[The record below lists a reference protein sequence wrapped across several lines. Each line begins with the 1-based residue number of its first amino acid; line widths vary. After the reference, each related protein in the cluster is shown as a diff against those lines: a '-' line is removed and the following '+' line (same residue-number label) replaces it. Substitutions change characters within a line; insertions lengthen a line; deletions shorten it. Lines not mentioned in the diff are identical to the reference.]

1 MSFSKDSKQR
11 LTAIGA
17 VAIVAL
23 LGICAFLMFQNVNN
37 NQTISQQNVE
47 IDEAEKLK
55 LELEKQYYES
65 LSELEEMRGNSEEL
79 NAIIDQQKVELKE
92 QKDKIARYIRQGKST
107 KSELAKA
114 REEMSNLRVQMDGYI
129 SENNKLKADNE
140 VLVMQNG
147 ELTVAKTTLEGEVAT
162 ARVMNEELVTAKAAL
177 MSQKE
182 TLESENASLSD
193 KVSIASVVKVQNV
206 SGEGFKIR
214 KSGKVKGKKRA
225 GSVDRIKIC
234 FNATENA
241 VVEGGLEK
249 FYVRVINPT
258 GETLAIENLGS
269 GIMTTAMDEEE
280 VRYTKVKEIDYNN
293 QATDASCMLWEP
305 NTEFQEGKYMIEVY
319 NKGFLAGKGSF
330 ELK

>member
-37 NQTISQQNVE
+37 NQTISQQEVK

-55 LELEKQYYES
+55 LELEKQYYAS
-65 LSELEEMRGNSEEL
+65 LSELEEMRGSNEEL
-79 NAIIDQQKVELKE
+79 NALIDQQKIELKE

-107 KSELAKA
+107 KNDLAKA
-114 REEMSNLRVQMDGYI
+114 REEMTNLRVQMDGYM

-140 VLVMQNG
+140 ILVQENG
-147 ELTVAKTTLEGEVAT
+147 ELNAVKVSLEGEVAT

-177 MSQKE
+177 VSQKE
-182 TLESENASLSD
+182 SLETENASLSD
-193 KVSIASVVKVQNV
+193 KVNIASVVKVMSV
-206 SGEGFKIR
+206 KGEGFKIR
-214 KSGKVKGKKRA
+214 KSGKVKGKNRA
-225 GSVDRIKIC
+225 SAVDRIRVC
-234 FNATENA
+234 FDATDNA

-249 FYVRVINPT
+249 FYVRIINPT
-258 GETLAIENLGS
+258 GETLAVEDLGS
-269 GIMTTAMDEEE
+269 GILTSNMTNEEI
-280 VRYTKVKEIDYNN
+280 RYTKVKEIDYTNEET
-293 QATDASCMLWEP
+293 QACMLWEP
-305 NTEFQEGKYMIEVY
+305 NTEFQQGEYQVEVY
-319 NKGFLAGKGSF
+319 NKGFLAGKGNF

>member
-37 NQTISQQNVE
+37 NQTISQQEVK

-55 LELEKQYYES
+55 LELEKQYYAS
-65 LSELEEMRGNSEEL
+65 LSELEEMRGSNEEL
-79 NAIIDQQKVELKE
+79 NALIDQQKIELKE

-107 KSELAKA
+107 KNDLAKA
-114 REEMSNLRVQMDGYI
+114 REEMTNLRVQMDGYM

-140 VLVMQNG
+140 ILVQQNG
-147 ELTVAKTTLEGEVAT
+147 ELNAVKVSLEGEVAT

-177 MSQKE
+177 VSQKE
-182 TLESENASLSD
+182 SLETENASLSD
-193 KVSIASVVKVQNV
+193 KVNIASVVKVMSV
-206 SGEGFKIR
+206 KGEGFKIR
-214 KSGKVKGKKRA
+214 KSGKVKGKNRA
-225 GSVDRIKIC
+225 SAVDRIRVC
-234 FNATENA
+234 FDATDNA

-249 FYVRVINPT
+249 FYVRIINPT
-258 GETLAIENLGS
+258 GETLAVEDLGS
-269 GIMTTAMDEEE
+269 GILTSNMTNEEI
-280 VRYTKVKEIDYNN
+280 RYTKVKEIDYTNEET
-293 QATDASCMLWEP
+293 QACMLWEP
-305 NTEFQEGKYMIEVY
+305 NTEFQQGEYQVEVY
-319 NKGFLAGKGSF
+319 NKGFLAGKGNF

>member
-37 NQTISQQNVE
+37 NQTIAQQE
-47 IDEAEKLK
+47 IKIDEAEKLK
-55 LELEKQYYES
+55 LELEKQYYAS
-65 LSELEEMRGNSEEL
+65 LSELEEMRGSNEEL
-79 NAIIDQQKVELKE
+79 NALIDQQKIELKE

-107 KSELAKA
+107 KNDLAKA
-114 REEMSNLRVQMDGYI
+114 REEMTNLRVQMDGYM

-140 VLVMQNG
+140 ILVQQNG
-147 ELTVAKTTLEGEVAT
+147 ELNAVKVTLEGEVAT

-177 MSQKE
+177 VSQKE
-182 TLESENASLSD
+182 SLENENASLSD
-193 KVSIASVVKVQNV
+193 KVNIASVVKVMSV

-214 KSGKVKGKKRA
+214 KSGKVKGKNRA
-225 GSVDRIKIC
+225 SAVDRIRVC
-234 FNATENA
+234 FDATDNA

-249 FYVRVINPT
+249 FYVRIINPT
-258 GETLAIENLGS
+258 GETLAVEDLGS
-269 GIMTTAMDEEE
+269 GILTSNMDEEI
-280 VRYTKVKEIDYNN
+280 RYTKVKEIDYTNEAT
-293 QATDASCMLWEP
+293 QACMLWEP
-305 NTEFQEGKYMIEVY
+305 NTEFQEGEYKVEVY

>member
-37 NQTISQQNVE
+37 NQTIAQQE
-47 IDEAEKLK
+47 IKIDEAEKLK
-55 LELEKQYYES
+55 LELEKQYYAS
-65 LSELEEMRGNSEEL
+65 LSELEEMRGSNEEL
-79 NAIIDQQKVELKE
+79 NALIDQQKVELKE

-107 KSELAKA
+107 KNDLAKA

-140 VLVMQNG
+140 ILVQQNG
-147 ELTVAKTTLEGEVAT
+147 ELNAAKVSLEGEVAS
-162 ARVMNEELVTAKAAL
+162 AKVMNEELVTAKAAL
-177 MSQKE
+177 VSQKE
-182 TLESENASLSD
+182 SLETENASLSD
-193 KVSIASVVKVQNV
+193 KVNIASVVKVMSV
-206 SGEGFKIR
+206 KGEGFKIR
-214 KSGKVKGKKRA
+214 KSGKVKGKNRA
-225 GSVDRIKIC
+225 SAVDRLRVC
-234 FNATENA
+234 FDATDNA

-249 FYVRVINPT
+249 FYVRIQNPL
-258 GETLAIENLGS
+258 GETLAVEDLGS
-269 GIMTTAMDEEE
+269 GVLTSNVTNEEI
-280 VRYTKVKEIDYNN
+280 RYTKVKEIDYNN
-293 QATDASCMLWEP
+293 ETTEACMLWEP
-305 NTEFQEGKYMIEVY
+305 NTEFQKGTYQIEVY